1 MVKDSSDPEDFQFF
15 LESFPDSGL
24 SKVARLKL
32 RMIKKK
38 EQKTKEPPKTA
49 ERKPEKKKNKYWE
62 NKSLKQQWIRND
74 HDEKREFLGALAAC
88 NRLFYSGHGWQ
99 LPSREDFY
107 RSFDDLIGKGLMN
120 EGDEIWAN
128 QRSGFEALFFGIPES
143 LDGSNLFNVKNNPIW
158 VNLSSEK
165 GFLCVRKDDF
175 DIEKMRTVYKKLL
188 LNKSLLALK
197 SFVNEYSN
205 EKRAETEVAAIRRRI
220 RSIKK
225 QKDSLT
231 TWRNPKSGLLW
242 QRKDL
247 SLIHI

>member
-1 MVKDSSDPEDFQFF
+1 
-15 LESFPDSGL
+15 
-24 SKVARLKL
+24 
-32 RMIKKK
+32 
-38 EQKTKEPPKTA
+38 
-49 ERKPEKKKNKYWE
+49 
-62 NKSLKQQWIRND
+62 
-74 HDEKREFLGALAAC
+74 
-88 NRLFYSGHGWQ
+88 
-99 LPSREDFY
+99 
-107 RSFDDLIGKGLMN
+107 MN

-175 DIEKMRTVYKKLL
+175 DIVKMRTVYKKLL

-225 QKDSLT
+225 QKD
-231 TWRNPKSGLLW
+231 
-242 QRKDL
+242 
-247 SLIHI
+247 